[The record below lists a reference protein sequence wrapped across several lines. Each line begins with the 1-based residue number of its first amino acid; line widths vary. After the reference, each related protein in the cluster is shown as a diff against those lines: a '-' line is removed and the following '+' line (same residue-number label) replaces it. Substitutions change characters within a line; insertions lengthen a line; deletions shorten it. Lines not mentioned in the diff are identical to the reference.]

1 MDKLKKKLM
10 DILAYPISLYEKLT
24 DRKATL
30 IAGIVL
36 IGVIDFLLPDVKFII
51 KELFTDKSVP
61 DIVYNAGMAVLVLL
75 LLGFVDVICISVP
88 LFDIFRYLKRKE
100 IQFVSTTGI
109 GKEDEQPPLRPSV
122 IKVMKI
128 YIMSHFII
136 IPVSLAYNLWDT
148 RFITE
153 DSSALLVNLALIF
166 FMIINIWAAAIMTRG
181 LNAIFRFNMLFRR
194 LTFIIVFT
202 WNFLFGMVFD
212 VMIKNWLM
220 QLFR

>member
-136 IPVSLAYNLWDT
+136 IPVSLACNLWDT

>member
-10 DILAYPISLYEKLT
+10 NILAYPISLYEKLT

-136 IPVSLAYNLWDT
+136 IPVSLAYNLWYT

-153 DSSALLVNLALIF
+153 DSSALLVNLALTF

>member
-1 MDKLKKKLM
+1 
-10 DILAYPISLYEKLT
+10 
-24 DRKATL
+24 
-30 IAGIVL
+30 
-36 IGVIDFLLPDVKFII
+36 
-51 KELFTDKSVP
+51 
-61 DIVYNAGMAVLVLL
+61 
-75 LLGFVDVICISVP
+75 
-88 LFDIFRYLKRKE
+88 
-100 IQFVSTTGI
+100 
-109 GKEDEQPPLRPSV
+109 
-122 IKVMKI
+122 MKI

-136 IPVSLAYNLWDT
+136 IPVSLAYNPCYT
-148 RFITE
+148 RLITE

>member
-1 MDKLKKKLM
+1 MN
-10 DILAYPISLYEKLT
+10 ILAYPISLYEKLT

-75 LLGFVDVICISVP
+75 LLGFVDVICLSVP
-88 LFDIFRYLKRKE
+88 LFDIFRYLKRK

-136 IPVSLAYNLWDT
+136 IPVSLAYNLW
-148 RFITE
+148 IPA
-153 DSSALLVNLALIF
+153 SSQRTALRC
-166 FMIINIWAAAIMTRG
+166 W
-181 LNAIFRFNMLFRR
+181 
-194 LTFIIVFT
+194 
-202 WNFLFGMVFD
+202 
-212 VMIKNWLM
+212 
-220 QLFR
+220 

>member
-10 DILAYPISLYEKLT
+10 NILAYPISLYEKLT

-136 IPVSLAYNLWDT
+136 IPVSLACNLWDT

>member
-10 DILAYPISLYEKLT
+10 NILAYPISLYEKLT

-122 IKVMKI
+122 IIVMKI

-136 IPVSLAYNLWDT
+136 IPVSLACNLWDT

-153 DSSALLVNLALIF
+153 DSSALLENLALIF

>member
-10 DILAYPISLYEKLT
+10 NILAYPISLYEKLT